1 MEDMIVLCSD
11 NSQIEHIS
19 FYSLTPNKAKNINSN
34 NFYLLL
40 SIRTFTLLQNITNVS
55 IYYGT
60 GLS

>member
-11 NSQIEHIS
+11 NSQIEHIC

-55 IYYGT
+55 I
-60 GLS
+60 